1 MIGISFR
8 TPASGRPRL
17 ARRSHPRDIMA
28 RRWRWL
34 GLLAFLVLGTVIW
47 TLRPSPCSRPI
58 AYRLGQ
64 IDERFGMSSDEVLE
78 ALRQAGTLWE
88 RAIGRTLFT
97 YDARAALKVTLVYD
111 DRQQATQDRQ
121 RLRGSMRELR
131 ASHESVGQTF
141 TEWRERYE
149 RQALNYQRMYADYQE
164 RAAAFNARVQEL
176 NARGGAS
183 RDILAS
189 LEVERSQLGAM
200 RSELETDRL
209 LVESLGA
216 SVQSLAEKG
225 NTLAEAHNHNVTTF
239 NVLYGAPRTFHKGE
253 FDGREIAVF
262 EFHDRR
268 DFTTVLAHE
277 LGHALGLGHVD
288 DPTAIMHAVGGE
300 QAVDPLALAAADVA
314 ALRSACGLR

>member
-1 MIGISFR
+1 
-8 TPASGRPRL
+8 
-17 ARRSHPRDIMA
+17 MA
-28 RRWRWL
+28 RRLRWL

-47 TLRPSPCSRPI
+47 PLRPSPCSRPI
-58 AYRLGQ
+58 AYRLGE

-88 RAIGRTLFT
+88 RAMSRTLFA

-111 DRQQATQDRQ
+111 DRQQATQGRQ
-121 RLRGSMRELR
+121 RLRGSMQELQ
-131 ASHESVGQTF
+131 ASHESVGRSF

-149 RQALNYQRMYADYQE
+149 RRALSYQQMYADYQK
-164 RAAAFNARVQEL
+164 RAAVFNARVQEM

-183 RDILAS
+183 RDIQAS
-189 LEVERSQLGAM
+189 LEAERSQLDAA

-209 LVESLGA
+209 SVESLGA

-253 FDGREIAVF
+253 FNGREITVF

-268 DFTTVLAHE
+268 DFTLVLAHE

-288 DPTAIMHAVGGE
+288 DPAAIMHAVGGE
-300 QAVDPLALAAADVA
+300 QAVALDLAAADLA
-314 ALRSACGLR
+314 ALISTCGLR

>member
-1 MIGISFR
+1 
-8 TPASGRPRL
+8 
-17 ARRSHPRDIMA
+17 MA
-28 RRWRWL
+28 RRLRWL

-58 AYRLGQ
+58 AYRLGE

-88 RAIGRTLFT
+88 RAMGRTLFA

-111 DRQQATQDRQ
+111 DRQQATQGRQ
-121 RLRGSMRELR
+121 RLRGSMQELQ
-131 ASHESVGQTF
+131 ASHESVGRSF

-149 RQALNYQRMYADYQE
+149 RRALSYQQMYADYQK
-164 RAAAFNARVQEL
+164 RAALFNARVQEM
-176 NARGGAS
+176 NARGGES
-183 RDILAS
+183 RDIQAS
-189 LEVERSQLGAM
+189 LEAERSQLDAA

-209 LVESLGA
+209 SVESLGA

-253 FDGREIAVF
+253 FNGREITVF

-268 DFTTVLAHE
+268 DFTLVLAHE

-288 DPTAIMHAVGGE
+288 DPAAIMHAVGGE
-300 QAVDPLALAAADVA
+300 QAVALDLAAADLA
-314 ALRSACGLR
+314 ALRSTCGLR

>member
-1 MIGISFR
+1 
-8 TPASGRPRL
+8 
-17 ARRSHPRDIMA
+17 MA
-28 RRWRWL
+28 RRLRWL

-47 TLRPSPCSRPI
+47 PLRPSPCSRPI
-58 AYRLGQ
+58 AYRLGE

-88 RAIGRTLFT
+88 RAMGRTLFA

-111 DRQQATQDRQ
+111 DRQQATQGRQ
-121 RLRGSMRELR
+121 RLRGSMQELQ
-131 ASHESVGQTF
+131 ASHESVGRSF

-149 RQALNYQRMYADYQE
+149 RRALSYQQMYADYQK
-164 RAAAFNARVQEL
+164 RAAVFNARVQEM
-176 NARGGAS
+176 NARGGES
-183 RDILAS
+183 RDIQAS
-189 LEVERSQLGAM
+189 LEAERSQLDAA

-209 LVESLGA
+209 SVESLGA

-253 FDGREIAVF
+253 FNGREITVF

-268 DFTTVLAHE
+268 DFTLVLAHE

-288 DPTAIMHAVGGE
+288 DPAAIMHAVGGE
-300 QAVDPLALAAADVA
+300 QAVALDLAAADLA
-314 ALRSACGLR
+314 ALRSTCGLR